1 MKIILVLLL
10 LVIRSVHASVNNIL
24 LAHDPPNS
32 IESSLSTGY
41 ITTSMHN
48 DAVKKV
54 IDEIKSR
61 QNDQHIGTHL
71 L

>member
-1 MKIILVLLL
+1 MKIIIVLSL
-10 LVIRSVHASVNNIL
+10 LVIWSVHASVNNIL
-24 LAHDPPNS
+24 LAHDPHS

-41 ITTSMHN
+41 ITTSVHN

>member
-24 LAHDPPNS
+24 LAHDPPHS

-48 DAVKKV
+48 DAIKKV
-54 IDEIKSR
+54 INEIKSR